1 VPGIPEPY
9 NAPRQALP
17 QIYWQTGHI
26 DAIRRS
32 TIIEKN
38 SLSGD
43 RILGLKI
50 DPRFAVDIDTRSD
63 WTRAEWLVTQGNL
76 EMVWPGTI
84 KRPIPDEVKM
94 IVFDFDGVF
103 TDNRVWVDQDGKE
116 SIAAYRSDSYILS
129 KVREAGIEMVVIST
143 EVNPVVTARCNKMK
157 LDVMQGIDDKAT
169 LLKSILTERR
179 IDPANVIY
187 VGNDLND
194 VPCFPL
200 VGCAV
205 VVADAIPDASRQ
217 ADYQLTRPGGHGA
230 VRELCDLILNRLSER
245 SSTSE
250 PRS

>member
-1 VPGIPEPY
+1 V
-9 NAPRQALP
+9 
-17 QIYWQTGHI
+17 
-26 DAIRRS
+26 IRRS
-32 TIIEKN
+32 TIVEKN
-38 SLSGD
+38 SLSGGT
-43 RILGLKI
+43 ILGLKI

-76 EMVWPGTI
+76 EMVWPGII
-84 KRPIPDEVKM
+84 KRPIPEKVDM

-103 TDNRVWVDQDGKE
+103 TDNRVWVDQDGRE

-129 KVREAGIEMVVIST
+129 KVREAGIDMMVISK

-157 LDVMQGIDDKAT
+157 LDVRQGIDDKAA
-169 LLKSILTERR
+169 LLKSILTERQ
-179 IDPANVIY
+179 INPSNVIY

-217 ADYQLTRPGGHGA
+217 ADFQLNRPGGHGA
-230 VRELCDLILNRLSER
+230 VRELCDLVLNRISER
-245 SSTSE
+245 S
-250 PRS
+250 